1 MLFQAYFSQT
11 RMVREVIATAVTV
24 GAAMLVGYLILWARL

>member
-11 RMVREVIATAVTV
+11 RMVRDIIEAAVTIGV
-24 GAAMLVGYLILWARL
+24 AVLVGNLILWARL